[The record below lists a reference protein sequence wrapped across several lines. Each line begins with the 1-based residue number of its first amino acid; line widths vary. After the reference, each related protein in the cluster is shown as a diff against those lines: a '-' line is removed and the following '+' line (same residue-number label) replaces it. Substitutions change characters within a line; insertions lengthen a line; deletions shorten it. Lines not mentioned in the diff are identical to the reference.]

1 MSRRLKDGVPIVQQG
16 LLTTSDIHMLSKEW
30 FQTTNITKQVSAQM
44 LQKLK
49 QIEEVTHGK

>member
-1 MSRRLKDGVPIVQQG
+1 
-16 LLTTSDIHMLSKEW
+16 MLSKEW

-49 QIEEVTHGK
+49 QIEEVTNGK